1 MVVTHLVIIM
11 LDQDLVGQT
20 EMVQPE
26 VPTVVMVVDLIA
38 MVAGITILL
47 VSLVMDLKMVV
58 MVVTDNMVESAALV
72 VEPADMVEPVEPDKM
87 VVHLVQLVMVVLE
100 RISQH
105 GYPVSMVTV
114 DTFVVEEED
123 IGVLQEQVQED
134 LAEMVAVVLDSIL
147 P

>member
-72 VEPADMVEPVEPDKM
+72 VEPADMVEPVEPADTL
-87 VVHLVQLVMVVLE
+87 VV
-100 RISQH
+100 
-105 GYPVSMVTV
+105 
-114 DTFVVEEED
+114 VVEPEKK
-123 IGVLQEQVQED
+123 
-134 LAEMVAVVLDSIL
+134 M
-147 P
+147 